1 MKADF
6 RPPTQT
12 AKLAVVAGVLV
23 VAAVVALCFYWS
35 GFFLLAQVVGWG
47 AALAGRLHS
56 PH

>member
-6 RPPTQT
+6 RPPAQA
-12 AKLAVVAGVLV
+12 AKLAVVAGALV
-23 VAAVVALCFYWS
+23 VVFVVLLCFYWR
-35 GFFLLAQVVGWG
+35 GFSLFAQVVGWG